1 MDLTFPFPVQNSVP
15 CSVKFQACIGNL
27 LRGKHSHTRRDIWRR
42 RTSLQVG
49 ECPAKL
55 ADGSRFNMRQEWENG
70 AILLLPERTR
80 YLGNCD
86 CVTVAGE
93 TF

>member
-1 MDLTFPFPVQNSVP
+1 MDLTFPCPVQNSVP
-15 CSVKFQACIGNL
+15 CSVKFQACIGNF
-27 LRGKHSHTRRDIWRR
+27 LRGKHSHLRRDVWRR
-42 RTSLQVG
+42 CSLQVG

-55 ADGSRFNMRQEWENG
+55 ADGSRVNMCQEWDNG
-70 AILLLPERTR
+70 AILLPERTR

-93 TF
+93 L